1 MTREILGLNRYDL
14 SLGLLTVRFTD
25 CPNLLRLWFSETR
38 RVGATEAPSSVC
50 SGRWTIR
57 LSSRYEVLTGSAVT
71 KGGSIIGHSIL
82 CLTAMCLSVSVY
94 LLDLSLSLNSRLF
107 RYKLPSYAGTRSHSI
122 FLAPLIPP
130 FPFPVDDSIGSR
142 FPLRLIVFLFFR
154 YHHTH
159 S

>member
-25 CPNLLRLWFSETR
+25 YPNLLRLWCSETK

-57 LSSRYEVLTGSAVT
+57 LSSRCEVLTGSAVT
-71 KGGSIIGHSIL
+71 KGGIIIGHSIL

-94 LLDLSLSLNSRLF
+94 LDLSLSLNSRLF
-107 RYKLPSYAGTRSHSI
+107 RYEFPSYAGTRSHSI
-122 FLAPLIPP
+122 FFGTP
-130 FPFPVDDSIGSR
+130 DSPMSVSGR
-142 FPLRLIVFLFFR
+142 
-154 YHHTH
+154 
-159 S
+159 